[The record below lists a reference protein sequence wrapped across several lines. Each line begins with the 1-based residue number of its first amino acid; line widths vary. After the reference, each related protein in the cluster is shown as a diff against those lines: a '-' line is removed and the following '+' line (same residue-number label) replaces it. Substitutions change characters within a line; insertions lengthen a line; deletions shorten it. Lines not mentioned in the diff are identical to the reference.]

1 MYPHNI
7 REEELKNKVAKDFF
21 SAKELDFTKILGNVD
36 FCVSYKDNTLFESIN
51 FLFAEAKAGSAN
63 YLESLTQLILTLGK
77 NKVLEHTQPPTYL
90 GAFDS
95 EQMVF
100 VPYDTISHYLQEL
113 FIRNDFNWNLTPSNH
128 KSPQFEQVLKE
139 SKEIVESEAIIFHFE
154 STQNPNSNKE
164 LKDFIKANFTLANEK
179 THKIPITKNNF
190 TTIYQKWLLKVAP
203 TISIDWEAEKPDI
216 LSSDFYLADLLSE
229 NNNTKAIIDS
239 LRILLQ
245 SRYYKVKL
253 EKRTNRERFDYTEF
267 GFKDSQKAHTEF
279 WNIYERPPK
288 EEYWNHIIERRDLL
302 VPSDIRERK
311 GAFFTP
317 QIWVRK
323 AQEYLAKVLGQNYQE
338 EYYIWDCAAGTGNLL
353 ANLTESHNLYAS
365 TLDKADVDIMHEL
378 AEKKTLHLLENH
390 IFQFDFLNDE
400 FFDKPCEK
408 HKDKIDS
415 KCKECIESKLPKSL
429 QNILQDSKKRQKLI
443 IFINPPYAEAGT
455 TAQTT
460 GTGLNKT
467 KVATDNRTYLRYKEM
482 LGKASNEVFAQFFIR
497 IHEEIPS
504 CTLAQFSKLK
514 IVQGANFY
522 KFRLRFKAKFL
533 GGFVCPAY
541 TFDNVKG
548 SFPIGFMIWDLS
560 KNDKVMQKSI
570 KLDVYNDKNEYMGVK
585 KFYTINEK
593 EKRINEWLG
602 KYKSQTETLG
612 ILKAGSPDFQNSGLG
627 AILNKA
633 TKGHWIFHNITAHN
647 LIPCCV
653 YFAVRHAIPATWLN
667 DRDQFLYPN
676 EMWEK
681 DSEFQNDCLV
691 FALFHGQNRIS
702 AKEGVNHFIP
712 FSESEVEAKEAFESH
727 FMYKFIKGKIKIDST
742 TTSKAKQSKFS
753 DADLELESK
762 SFIPNKPLEFSTE
775 AQAVFEAGKEIYKY
789 YHQNFEQ
796 IPEIHSQHKD
806 EFYKNYNPN
815 VSLYDIKGYFQGF
828 KENGQ
833 GTAKMNI
840 KSIDSAYNALIA
852 DLRYALDKLAKKI
865 KPKIYEYGFLLE

>member
-443 IFINPPYAEAGT
+443 IFINPPYAE
-455 TAQTT
+455 TATKRT
-460 GTGLNKT
+460 SDENRINKRGVSFTEVQERYANKIGIAT
-467 KVATDNRTYLRYKEM
+467 KEL
-482 LGKASNEVFAQFFIR
+482 FAQFLIR
-497 IHEEIPS
+497 IKEEIS
-504 CTLAQFSKLK
+504 DCILAQFSKLK
-514 IVQGANFY
+514 IVQGPNFS

-548 SFPIGFMIWDLS
+548 DFPIGFMMWDLS
-560 KNDKVMQKSI
+560 KEEQIQNIACDVFSENLEFIAQKNFFAYDENIFITDWYRIYHTRILSS
-570 KLDVYNDKNEYMGVK
+570 DV
-585 KFYTINEK
+585 
-593 EKRINEWLG
+593 
-602 KYKSQTETLG
+602 
-612 ILKAGSPDFQNSGLG
+612 LG
-627 AILNKA
+627 AIGLY
-633 TKGHWIFHNITAHN
+633 GSDFQHNNFIRITNANEHPNRWTFITPNN
-647 LIPCCV
+647 LIPTCI
-653 YFAVRHAIPATWLN
+653 YLAVRHAIKATWLN

-702 AKEGVNHFIP
+702 SKADSNNQGINHFIP
-712 FSESEVEAKEAFESH
+712 FSEKEVEAKEAFASH
-727 FMYKFIKGKIKIDST
+727 FMHKFINGKIKIDST
-742 TTSKAKQSKFS
+742 T
-753 DADLELESK
+753 LELGYK

-840 KSIDSAYNALIA
+840 KSIDSAYNDLIA

>member
-1 MYPHNI
+1 MH
-7 REEELKNKVAKDFF
+7 FF
-21 SAKELDFTKILGNVD
+21 S
-36 FCVSYKDNTLFESIN
+36 
-51 FLFAEAKAGSAN
+51 
-63 YLESLTQLILTLGK
+63 Q
-77 NKVLEHTQPPTYL
+77 
-90 GAFDS
+90 
-95 EQMVF
+95 
-100 VPYDTISHYLQEL
+100 
-113 FIRNDFNWNLTPSNH
+113 NDFNWNVRPSDH
-128 KSPQFEQVLKE
+128 E
-139 SKEIVESEAIIFHFE
+139 SKEFAQLYAESKSIIE
-154 STQNPNSNKE
+154 SQSLLFYFSKDNKA
-164 LKDFIKANFTLANEK
+164 LKDFIRTNFILENAHINRQ
-179 THKIPITKNNF
+179 KIDKNNF
-190 TTIYQKWLLKVAP
+190 VNIYLRWQEEVKDC
-203 TISIDWEAEKPDI
+203 IDVNWENLAKQYKI
-216 LSSDFYLADLLSE
+216 LDSDFYLADLLSSE
-229 NNNTKAIIDS
+229 NKTLTQKLQVILQSTHYELLRSKNDVGLFSSTKA
-239 LRILLQ
+239 
-245 SRYYKVKL
+245 
-253 EKRTNRERFDYTEF
+253 EF
-267 GFKDSQKAHTEF
+267 KTHLKTKHAQF
-279 WNIYERPPK
+279 WNRYERPPK
-288 EEYWNHIIERRDLL
+288 EEYWDYIIERRDLL
-302 VPSDIRERK
+302 VPQNLREYQ

-317 QIWVRK
+317 RIWVEK
-323 AQEYLAKVLGQNYQE
+323 SQEYLAKTLGESYQE
-338 EYYIWDCAAGTGNLL
+338 EYYIWDLAAGTGNLL
-353 ANLTESHNLYAS
+353 VGLSDKYKIYAS
-365 TLDKADVDIMHEL
+365 TLYKSDVDVMIQRIQRANL
-378 AEKKTLHLLENH
+378 NLLESNV
-390 IFQFDFLNDE
+390 FVFDFLNDPLPCVVHKQKNDLC
-400 FFDKPCEK
+400 FNCRNFDENTTRLPQSLV
-408 HKDKIDS
+408 KIL
-415 KCKECIESKLPKSL
+415 K
-429 QNILQDSKKRQKLI
+429 DSKKREKLI

-712 FSESEVEAKEAFESH
+712 FSESEVEVKEAFESH

-840 KSIDSAYNALIA
+840 KSIDSAYNDLIA